1 MGQKARHRRRD
12 SWTTDDDLGEDDEQF
27 AARYGNVRR
36 SSSGNVLHHTS
47 DTTARNRR
55 TLRKAENPSPRSRS
69 KGRNSGS
76 KANRAARR

>member
-47 DTTARNRR
+47 DTTGQKSQDSEKGGEPFAEESEQG
-55 TLRKAENPSPRSRS
+55 TKLRLE
-69 KGRNSGS
+69 G
-76 KANRAARR
+76 